1 MKRKA
6 QDPPDMPSKQD
17 AMSAANKKLLLQ
29 LFQRGDFLG
38 ARRRSQVVREAFQ
51 ATANCPGCARLHA
64 EGRRKKPEDAF
75 KAIAAAEHHFFEEEQ
90 CGELGPLV
98 HGLANLQ
105 HLLNSQWYFT
115 AADALWKVLGAKGE
129 LPNLKLPEGSKEL
142 KDEKAV
148 RLCELIDVV
157 GAAVGIRAYH
167 RASGL
172 SMPTLSP
179 VPAEDKAPLFQRV
192 TDFCSSGL
200 TWDSI
205 SWGPRLEAKD
215 LNLDVYKRLG
225 MERTKQFVGI
235 TSPYA
240 PASKWEPALTTAYAP
255 LVLLRVRGNR
265 FVWFLCS
272 CCLFW

>member
-1 MKRKA
+1 M
-6 QDPPDMPSKQD
+6 
-17 AMSAANKKLLLQ
+17 
-29 LFQRGDFLG
+29 
-38 ARRRSQVVREAFQ
+38 
-51 ATANCPGCARLHA
+51 
-64 EGRRKKPEDAF
+64 GRVPFVKITQDAF

-240 PASKWEPALTTAYAP
+240 PASKWEPALTTAYDWFQWSLDAYPPNHDFFRLLGDFHKEGASISRADMESIAAP
-255 LVLLRVRGNR
+255 YTGAVQ
-265 FVWFLCS
+265 CAY
-272 CCLFW
+272 

>member
-1 MKRKA
+1 MA
-6 QDPPDMPSKQD
+6 
-17 AMSAANKKLLLQ
+17 
-29 LFQRGDFLG
+29 
-38 ARRRSQVVREAFQ
+38 
-51 ATANCPGCARLHA
+51 
-64 EGRRKKPEDAF
+64 
-75 KAIAAAEHHFFEEEQ
+75 
-90 CGELGPLV
+90 
-98 HGLANLQ
+98 
-105 HLLNSQWYFT
+105 
-115 AADALWKVLGAKGE
+115 VLGAKGE

-240 PASKWEPALTTAYAP
+240 PASKWEPALTTAYDWFQWSLDAYPPNHDFFRLLGDFHKEGAAMSSRVQRIPASHTKIHCPRLAWSTFNALFATP
-255 LVLLRVRGNR
+255 LAWFRRRDEDMGMLQKNNPPIYKNTWLSFGFSLKRIPRRCSLRLGGSFH
-265 FVWFLCS
+265 FVWKRPNPPNSFTT
-272 CCLFW
+272 